1 MRAAQLEELVSQLPQ
16 GLDTL
21 VGEQG
26 VRLSGGQR
34 QRIGIARA
42 LYHDPAVL
50 VLDEATSALDSE
62 TEGEVMKSIVALRGE
77 KTVLIIAH
85 RLSTIEHC
93 DWIYQLEGGEVTAQ
107 GSTREQL
114 AGEQSNAAR

>member
-1 MRAAQLEELVSQLPQ
+1 MRQSHHEALIEQILP
-16 GLDTL
+16 
-21 VGEQG
+21 
-26 VRLSGGQR
+26 
-34 QRIGIARA
+34 IARA

-93 DWIYQLEGGEVTAQ
+93 DWIYRLEAGAVTAQ
-107 GSTREQL
+107 GSAREQL
-114 AGEQSNAAR
+114 AGEQTNVAQ